1 MKTSGTEIQT
11 PAPPEDVGSWRGAV
25 PGPTETARRAVPHSQ
40 LVWTPSE
47 SRGRE
52 VAGLT
57 TCRESEGG
65 KSASGREGVNGE
77 RRCERAPSGY
87 VDRIE

>member
-25 PGPTETARRAVPHSQ
+25 PGPAETARRAVPHSQ

-47 SRGRE
+47 SQGRGANNMQGKRRRE
-52 VAGLT
+52 VSF
-57 TCRESEGG
+57 R
-65 KSASGREGVNGE
+65 E